1 MNIGTKIRELR
12 RARDLTQDE
21 LAELLGVS
29 YQAVSKW
36 ETGAACP
43 DLSLIAP
50 LARLFN
56 VSADT
61 LLGIDT
67 GDLLRAEFDAAYE
80 NYWQKDC
87 SKMYETAKRAVAEFP
102 GDYKYLE
109 WLASTEYY
117 IAFDDDY
124 RNGGSDEFFRTMLEQ
139 SRRHYEMVIEGCND
153 AELRSKSLF
162 GIILDLKYLGR
173 IDEAKQYAMMFPENP
188 GYSRDMMLH
197 LCAEE
202 DERLEVGQRILYTK
216 SRELL
221 DALQSIWK
229 FGGINKYT
237 RAAVE
242 LSLTLIEGLIED
254 GNYLDF
260 LWNLYQLYIEKAE
273 GFMADGDADGAMECL
288 VLARDYAYRS
298 QQNDVSGRSKYTSTL
313 LDRVDRSFTPS
324 LLPNDAIDYL
334 KYCLNKEIFN
344 PIRGRADFIEF
355 TRNL

>member
-12 RARDLTQDE
+12 RARDMTQDE

-36 ETGAACP
+36 ETRAACP

-50 LARLFN
+50 LARLFD

-67 GDLLRAEFDAAYE
+67 GDELRAEFDAVYE
-80 NYWQKDC
+80 NYWQKDYAE
-87 SKMYETAKRAVAEFP
+87 MYDIAKRAVAEFP

-109 WLASTEYY
+109 WLASMEYY

-124 RNGGSDEFFRTMLEQ
+124 KNGGSDEFFSSMLEK
-139 SRRHYEMVIEGCND
+139 SRQHYEMVIEGCND
-153 AELRSKSLF
+153 SELRSKSMF

-173 IDEAKQYAMMFPENP
+173 IDEAKQYAMMFPESP

-197 LCAEE
+197 LCAEG
-202 DERLEVGQRILYTK
+202 DERLDISQRILYTK
-216 SRELL
+216 AKELL
-221 DALQSIWK
+221 DALRNIWK
-229 FGGINKYT
+229 SGGINKYT
-237 RAAVE
+237 RAAVD
-242 LSLTLIEGLIED
+242 LSLTLIETLIDD
-254 GNYLDF
+254 GNHLDF

-273 GFMADGDADGAMECL
+273 CSMADGDTKSAMKYL
-288 VLARDYAYRS
+288 VLARDYAYKS
-298 QQNDVSGRSKYTSTL
+298 QQNDILGRSKYTSLL

-344 PIRGRADFIEF
+344 PIRDCADFIDF
-355 TRNL
+355 TQNL